1 MNLAYFSPSIP
12 VNLFSLGHLQRC
24 GASYGPDPLRPLT
37 HVTIRSAISG
47 PLLAHAEFPPIT
59 SYQLTSPTSSSHQL
73 LAPSTIKAPWL
84 SPPHSPY
91 PTAMLSN
98 ECAPKPLNN
107 YTSICVTHPTAACAT
122 TSLVANCLSAPYF
135 VPMLLLT
142 ASFAAL
148 AIIAPPASTTIPPTL
163 HPPAHPLLQSN
174 RLFQLILKY
183 SLSHHQANTLTKSSS

>member
-47 PLLAHAEFPPIT
+47 PLLAHAELSSNNLLPVNFTDLELASTISPLH
-59 SYQLTSPTSSSHQL
+59 YQSPLALTSTFPLPHFNAEQRVRADVAEQLHVDICHPSDRSLCDNLSSGKL
-73 LAPSTIKAPWL
+73 PFSTLTCADVTLNRILRGPC
-84 SPPHSPY
+84 PH
-91 PTAMLSN
+91 
-98 ECAPKPLNN
+98 CAAGKHHN
-107 YTSICVTHPTAACAT
+107 
-122 TSLVANCLSAPYF
+122 
-135 VPMLLLT
+135 
-142 ASFAAL
+142 
-148 AIIAPPASTTIPPTL
+148 PPTL
-163 HPPAHPLLQSN
+163 HPPAHPLLQSD